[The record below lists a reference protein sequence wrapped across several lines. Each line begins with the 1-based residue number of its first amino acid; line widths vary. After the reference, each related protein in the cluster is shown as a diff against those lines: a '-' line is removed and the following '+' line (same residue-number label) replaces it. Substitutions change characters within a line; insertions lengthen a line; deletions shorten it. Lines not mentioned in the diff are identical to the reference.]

1 MHPDKPIRAP
11 KSNPFVPLVLSLVRS
26 LEFKACPSIA
36 FPSAGANCTPRLI
49 LTPLKQFARLPP
61 TFSCS
66 LKSLS
71 IGLLEFLSCSSH
83 SPFQAVCSLLKL
95 SNPFRVVCSRRF
107 LKFLVAFERLCWFLI
122 CCHPC
127 FLCSQ
132 TLSTCLSALLLHLE
146 FYSTFRVACSYF
158 SNALIH
164 VAQLSPLSLILLSF
178 TTRTGDASP
187 NLVSPVHF
195 A

>member
-1 MHPDKPIRAP
+1 MLVFLQLFLAV
-11 KSNPFVPLVLSLVRS
+11 SSPFRLASL
-26 LEFKACPSIA
+26 
-36 FPSAGANCTPRLI
+36 N
-49 LTPLKQFARLPP
+49 
-61 TFSCS
+61 
-66 LKSLS
+66 
-71 IGLLEFLSCSSH
+71 FLRVH

-107 LKFLVAFERLCWFLI
+107 LKFPVAFESLCWFLNWFLI

-195 A
+195 ERCVPVEFLKLFFPFQLNRAFCCKAPLIHLVTYIAALPSR